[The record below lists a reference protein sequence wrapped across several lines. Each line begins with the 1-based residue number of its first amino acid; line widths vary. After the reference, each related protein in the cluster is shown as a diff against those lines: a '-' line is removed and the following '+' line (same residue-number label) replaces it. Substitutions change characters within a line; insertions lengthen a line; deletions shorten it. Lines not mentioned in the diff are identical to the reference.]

1 MAQNEKL
8 TYKGVDLPEGF
19 MEMGLEQK
27 KAFLLKNKLIT
38 TQELQDTGYTDASLP
53 VGDVDVFD
61 TVEKVG
67 DWTLDN
73 MDVVAPAVAGVAAS
87 MMTKGAATP
96 IAVSSIAAAGSKY
109 YADTRKGVEPSMG
122 AAGLAAAESIG
133 IDLATLGLAKVGM
146 PMLRMMGFASDEAT
160 DLIEHAGKV
169 EALPPGTQE
178 SLRQTQSIL
187 RQSGRETASLS
198 ASQTGNINTFLQTFE
213 NVVDNAPIT
222 GARATE
228 RHSANNLAIQDA
240 FNDLIRDSS
249 IVSPG
254 PNALGLYVDSAIK
267 AGKKALSTN
276 YVNSLN
282 NFTNNFGGTQIKT
295 DILVK
300 ELKDLKKSFQIEGVV
315 LKQKK
320 LGTPRTQAESNLT
333 AAERAVREQPVP
345 VTASIGQD
353 FDREAL
359 KILNEHIENFGSQNL
374 VSMPVSSLIA
384 LEKSLR
390 NQIAEAGSFTGG
402 SATNTR
408 LEADLTKIADAVQR
422 ALEPTLQR
430 VNPKA
435 AEDYAALKKAYGDGL
450 SALVP
455 PVDLSSIRAAGD
467 GYFEAI
473 GRTLVQNPTKSQV
486 EGYIKSVRQTYSE
499 LRRAGQDVGSLSYK
513 NADEAIEA
521 MRNGY
526 VKNLMPNLSN
536 PNFDI
541 NDYKRLATES
551 EKPAVMEVQKTL
563 MGKDY
568 ARFKS
573 LLNALSDAGSNDGSM
588 FGTLLLNSKVASAGS
603 RMAGGA
609 SNLLT
614 GAAVAG
620 GAGMVGGGLGAMAA
634 GLSWLTAPAVLQR
647 IVSNPKAVNTLLFV
661 QNQSKTKS
669 LTPEFLASAGA
680 KVFASLS
687 DEDKA
692 YIQNL
697 VRQEILGPTKAVLK
711 TEDVLSSRYGQ
722 EGVVRYRPPIGM

>member
-19 MEMGLEQK
+19 MEMGREQK
-27 KAFLLKNKLIT
+27 KAFLLENNLIT
-38 TQELQDTGYTDASLP
+38 AQELQDTGYTDASLP

-73 MDVVAPAVAGVAAS
+73 MDVVAPAVAGVVAS
-87 MMTKGAATP
+87 MMTKGAAAP
-96 IAVSSIAAAGSKY
+96 IAASSIAAAGSKY

-133 IDLATLGLAKVGM
+133 IDLATVGLAKVGM
-146 PMLRMMGFASDEAT
+146 PMLRMLGFSGDEAT
-160 DLIEHAGKV
+160 DLIEHANKV
-169 EALPPGTQE
+169 EAMPPGTQE

-254 PNALGLYVDSAIK
+254 PNALGVYVDSAIK

-276 YVNSLN
+276 YVNGLN
-282 NFTNNFGGTQIKT
+282 NFSNSFGRRQIEP

-300 ELKDLKKSFQIEGVV
+300 ELEDLKKGFQIEGVV

-320 LGTPRTQAESNLT
+320 LGTPRTQAESSLT
-333 AAERAVREQPVP
+333 AAERAVREKPVP

-390 NQIAEAGSFTGG
+390 NQIAEAGNFTGG

-408 LEADLTKIADAVQR
+408 LETDLTKIADAVQR

-499 LRRAGQDVGSLSYK
+499 LIRAGQDVGSLAYK

-563 MGKDY
+563 MGEDY
-568 ARFKS
+568 ARFKA

-588 FGTLLLNSKVASAGS
+588 FGTLILNSKVASAGS
-603 RMAGGA
+603 
-609 SNLLT
+609 NLLT
-614 GAAVAG
+614 GAAITG

-647 IVSNPKAVNTLLFV
+647 IVSNPKAVNTLLFA

-680 KVFASLS
+680 KVFAALS

-722 EGVVRYRPPIGM
+722 EGVVRYRPTIGM